1 MPFAGAVLQDDL
13 AAAGAGHREEKH
25 ASVDGVVAGCDGT
38 GKQERGVDRQ
48 VFEVDLGVV
57 HLVVVEEPRGD
68 EVLEYEIETHGAI
81 ALADPQL
88 TDEQRVQRRQAELGQ
103 AVLELGQRVLHRVAQ
118 AREKLGVGS
127 GAALDVGGQFGRR
140 DDPDQDGGRE
150 ERHDGGPGRPQ
161 DAAVCAR
168 CHGDGNRLKA
178 MRRVQNSRAGAWPGT

>member
-103 AVLELGQRVLHRVAQ
+103 AVLELGQRVLYRVAQ

-127 GAALDVGGQFGRR
+127 GAALDVGGCKQEGAYRCIEDGPHPGHFCNYTVPRARR
-140 DDPDQDGGRE
+140 EITCKGGCSNA
-150 ERHDGGPGRPQ
+150 RHTNQ
-161 DAAVCAR
+161 VA
-168 CHGDGNRLKA
+168 N
-178 MRRVQNSRAGAWPGT
+178 